1 VNQQIISMAPL
12 LLIFV
17 VMYFVIIRPQN
28 RKAKEHQNMISALG
42 KGDRIVTNGG
52 VIGTITDLQE
62 KELSIEISPGVI
74 MQVSRAMVATKI
86 EEPAKAKKAAAPK
99 KAPAKVN
106 KSVKK

>member
-1 VNQQIISMAPL
+1 MNQQIMSMAPL

-28 RKAKEHQNMISALG
+28 RKAKEHQNMIAALG

-62 KELSIEISPGVI
+62 KELSIEIAPGVV
-74 MQVSRAMVATKI
+74 MQVSRPMVATKI
-86 EEPAKAKKAAAPK
+86 DAPAKTKKVVAEK
-99 KAPAKVN
+99 KAPSKTKKA
-106 KSVKK
+106 VKK